1 MLKMDALAPSL
12 ILFLGWQNVA
22 HAYIDPGSGS
32 IMTSAI
38 IGFFAAI
45 AYTFRKT
52 FYRIKDKLVGRS
64 RSSTKEADKD
74 DF

>member
-1 MLKMDALAPSL
+1 MPVIYAAPLAL
-12 ILFLGWQNVA
+12 ILVIGSQTDA

-32 IMTSAI
+32 IITSAI

-45 AYTFRKT
+45 AYTFRKA
-52 FYRIKDKLVGRS
+52 FYRIKDKLFGAPTKDDRS
-64 RSSTKEADKD
+64 KD

>member
-1 MLKMDALAPSL
+1 MPVIHTAPLAL
-12 ILFLGWQNVA
+12 ILLLGSQTSA
-22 HAYIDPGSGS
+22 YAYIDPGSGS
-32 IMTSAI
+32 IITSAI

-52 FYRIKDKLVGRS
+52 FYRIKDKLFGAPAKDDR
-64 RSSTKEADKD
+64 TKD